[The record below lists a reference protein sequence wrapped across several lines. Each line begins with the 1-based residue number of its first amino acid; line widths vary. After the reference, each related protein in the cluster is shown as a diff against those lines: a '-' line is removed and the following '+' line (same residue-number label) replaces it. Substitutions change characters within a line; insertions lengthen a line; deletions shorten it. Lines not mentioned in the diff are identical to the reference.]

1 MATQSLSE
9 PTSSTER
16 VHEVVKGYAIVVY
29 PLLSGLGLIA
39 LGLIFQAIGWGVEAG
54 VSAASG
60 LIICGLTLFVYGLF
74 WALGRFGH

>member
-9 PTSSTER
+9 PSSSTER
-16 VHEVVKGYAIVVY
+16 VLEVVEGYAIVVY
-29 PLLSGLGLIA
+29 PLLAGFGLILLGL
-39 LGLIFQAIGWGVEAG
+39 LFQAIGSNVEAG

-60 LIICGLTLFVYGLF
+60 IIICAITLVVYGLF

>member
-1 MATQSLSE
+1 MSTQSLSE
-9 PTSSTER
+9 PSSSTER
-16 VHEVVKGYAIVVY
+16 ALEVVEEYAIVVY

-39 LGLIFQAIGWGVEAG
+39 LGLIFQAIGRGIEAG

-60 LIICGLTLFVYGLF
+60 LIICAITLFVYGLF